1 MEIYVILDLKRMN
14 GLFTFGHKNVLI
26 AASPYFRGKFESQ
39 NICKTGNDRV
49 TISELKSTVLQI
61 LINYIYKGE
70 IEVTKENVEDLLPA
84 AKLVQLDFVYVTC
97 IEFLQKKMDGS
108 NCLSIRTIANNFN
121 YPELLAISET
131 FMKKQFLEVVKTED
145 FLLLSYDDLVGIIAC
160 NGLAVPCE
168 EQSVEV
174 YRPSDG
180 VWSSVADMEISRFR
194 LGVAVLDG
202 LLYVMG
208 GEMEEPVVYNT
219 VEIYNPNS
227 NTWTTEILSRNGERT
242 YSGVVIDRPHHF
254 L

>member
-1 MEIYVILDLKRMN
+1 MFYYLK
-14 GLFTFGHKNVLI
+14 
-26 AASPYFRGKFESQ
+26 
-39 NICKTGNDRV
+39 
-49 TISELKSTVLQI
+49 
-61 LINYIYKGE
+61 
-70 IEVTKENVEDLLPA
+70 
-84 AKLVQLDFVYVTC
+84 
-97 IEFLQKKMDGS
+97 
-108 NCLSIRTIANNFN
+108 
-121 YPELLAISET
+121 
-131 FMKKQFLEVVKTED
+131 
-145 FLLLSYDDLVGIIAC
+145 
-160 NGLAVPCE
+160 
-168 EQSVEV
+168 SVEV

-194 LGVAVLDG
+194 PGVAVLDG